1 MNLSRLMK
9 GMLFGMWSNAATAT
23 SPTAG
28 SQSGNPDTVPSKTVD
43 DMSVAS
49 STMAIAAVGKGNPSM
64 AVEILEIE
72 IL

>member
-1 MNLSRLMK
+1 MDLGKLMK
-9 GMLFGMWSNAATAT
+9 GMLFGMWSGAATAT
-23 SPTAG
+23 APAVG
-28 SQSGNPDTVPSKTVD
+28 SQAGNPSTVPSKTID

-64 AVEILEIE
+64 AIEILEIE